1 MGDKMEKKYD
11 ALKEFQI
18 IKFQDRFSYVV
29 DSLKKQGINIT
40 IPEISSY
47 HITITD
53 DITEDKMEN
62 IILENVKTAY
72 SPYTKTIYIHES
84 FTKAPQLEY
93 HFTKRMLEH
102 ISTKIEQDKVLSG
115 VSISGNNSK
124 YNYSLNQAIIENTTN
139 TLLGNENIDEDAFR
153 NYIIE
158 RHHLGLIQ
166 NVVGLETIMN
176 SFFNSDYMM
185 LETKFEEYGSGF
197 QNLARQMDALTSIN
211 YDINYTK
218 KDNEDTLETD
228 IFNRILDA
236 YTKKSVQNK
245 NTFGKED
252 FENHI
257 VNPQTVRGAFGTT
270 EKFGYKNVNR
280 NLEAFKAVIKGL
292 ESANKLS
299 LEVTRSI

>member
-1 MGDKMEKKYD
+1 MEKMYD
-11 ALKEFQI
+11 ALKEFQV
-18 IKFQDRFSYVV
+18 IKFQDRFSYVIN
-29 DSLKKQGINIT
+29 SLKSNNININV
-40 IPEISSY
+40 PEISTF
-47 HITITD
+47 HIEVTD
-53 DITEDKMEN
+53 DITEEQMKN
-62 IILENVKTAY
+62 VILENVKTAY

-102 ISTKIEQDKVLSG
+102 ISTKVEQDKVLSG
-115 VSISGNNSK
+115 VSISSNNMR

-139 TLLGNENIDEDAFR
+139 TLLGNDNIDEDAFK

-166 NVVGLETIMN
+166 NIVGLETIMN

-185 LETKFEEYGSGF
+185 LETKFEEYGSEF
-197 QNLARQMDALTSIN
+197 QGLAKQMDTLTSIN
-211 YDINYTK
+211 YNMQHSK
-218 KDNEDTLETD
+218 KPEEDTLETE

-236 YTKKSVQNK
+236 YTKKSAQNK
-245 NTFGKED
+245 NIHGKED

-257 VNPQTVRGAFGTT
+257 INPQTVRGTFGTA

-280 NLEAFKAVIKGL
+280 NLEVFKSVIKGL

-299 LEVTRSI
+299 LEGKEVARSV